1 MTPTERAAKIKLLMM
16 DCDGVLTDGTIHFI
30 PMPDGKLV
38 ETKGFNAQD
47 GLALQWLHQKGIQTG
62 IISGRTSP
70 AVKLRAE
77 TAHMA
82 FLYEGYLEKIPIIDE
97 ILLKSGL
104 SPEEIAF
111 VGDDVTDIVVMNRVG
126 LGIAVANAR
135 PEVKKAAHFVTN
147 SPGGNGGIR
156 DAAELILKAKGL
168 WPSIVAKYEMPE
180 GS

>member
-1 MTPTERAAKIKLLMM
+1 MTATERAARVRLLMM
-16 DCDGVLTDGTIHFI
+16 DCDGVLTDGSIYFLPGH
-30 PMPDGKLV
+30 DGKLV

-62 IISGRTSP
+62 IISGRSSP
-70 AVKLRAE
+70 AVELRAE

-82 FLYEGYLEKIPIIDE
+82 FLYQGHLEKIPIIEE
-97 ILLKSGL
+97 ILAKSGL
-104 SPEEIAF
+104 KPEEIAF

-135 PEVKKAAHFVTN
+135 PEVKKAAHFVTE
-147 SPGGNGGIR
+147 SAGGNGGIR
-156 DAAELILKAKGL
+156 DAAELILKAQGL
-168 WPSIVAKYEMPE
+168 WESIVEKYEMNH